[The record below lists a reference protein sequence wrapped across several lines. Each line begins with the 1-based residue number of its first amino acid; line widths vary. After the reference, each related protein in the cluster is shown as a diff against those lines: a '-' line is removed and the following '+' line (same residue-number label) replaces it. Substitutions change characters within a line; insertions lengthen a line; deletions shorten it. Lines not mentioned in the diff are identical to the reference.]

1 MNKFIYIFSLWIWIL
16 TFLYYFDF
24 IKFSPLYLSFIAL
37 LFSIFK
43 SIITLDKGLSY
54 FQKIIVLYFELF
66 ILLVNIRKHFF
77 INKKKLII
85 ISDIFYSII
94 LFFIYLLFLKI
105 VLNKSFYEYYF
116 ISLIKK

>member
-1 MNKFIYIFSLWIWIL
+1 MNKIYVFCILIWIL

-24 IKFSPLYLSFIAL
+24 IKFSLLYLSFFAL
-37 LFSIFK
+37 LFTIYFNLNPHNKGSTYFYKIR
-43 SIITLDKGLSY
+43 II
-54 FQKIIVLYFELF
+54 YFELF

-105 VLNKSFYEYYF
+105 VLNKTFYEYYF
-116 ISLIKK
+116 IDLMKNK